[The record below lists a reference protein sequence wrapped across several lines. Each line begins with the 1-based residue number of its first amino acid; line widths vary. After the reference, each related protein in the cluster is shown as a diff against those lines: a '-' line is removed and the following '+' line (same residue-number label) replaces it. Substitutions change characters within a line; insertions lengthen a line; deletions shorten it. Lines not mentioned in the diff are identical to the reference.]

1 MKNKELL
8 LELELN
14 RHKHSVDLYIKQMDE
29 FMSQNGY
36 AKTFFSYLE
45 NNSDK
50 ECLLKIDELEKI
62 FNKDWIFRNLF

>member
-1 MKNKELL
+1 MKNKTLLAELRIH
-8 LELELN
+8 ES
-14 RHKHSVDLYIKQMDE
+14 RPSVKKYITLMDT
-29 FMSQNGY
+29 FMLQNGY
-36 AKTFFSYLE
+36 ASNFFSYLE